1 MIERSRRA
9 VVLAG
14 FVGPW
19 ILGCGISVRDTGE
32 GSNVSR
38 AINAAPKSDDEV
50 TRVTALDAFKRVQA
64 GKAILYDTRGAEYF
78 AAGHAQGAI
87 SLPVADIERDPID
100 ACRRMLSGKL
110 AVFYCT

>member
-1 MIERSRRA
+1 MMEHTRRA

-19 ILGCGISVRDTGE
+19 ILGCAISVRDTSE
-32 GSNVSR
+32 GLNVSR

-64 GKAILYDTRGAEYF
+64 GKAILYDTRGVEYF

-100 ACRRMLSGKL
+100 ARRRMVSGKL

>member
-1 MIERSRRA
+1 MRSYSRDS
-9 VVLAG
+9 LARG
-14 FVGPW
+14 YWGAAYQ
-19 ILGCGISVRDTGE
+19 SVTRVKGLK
-32 GSNVSR
+32 
-38 AINAAPKSDDEV
+38 AAPKSDDEV

-100 ACRRMLSGKL
+100 ARRRMLSGKL